1 VTLKKI
7 QSFDCNLVAQLSP
20 IHNIHPRS
28 CRVFPIRSPPA
39 HSAADPYTPLPH
51 SAPLLTSACAAPPND
66 EEGQGEAASGPPS
79 PVCNNHGQIQ
89 SPPPLT
95 SALLCLRRPSPLA
108 FALLVLPLLPH
119 LCSVAPLSTTHLPRS
134 PLLVSPLP
142 MTKKARAR
150 LPPVPR
156 PRRASA
162 TTRSGPLPHS
172 PMLCLRCPL
181 LAHLFSVA
189 PLSTTHLPRSPLLVP
204 PLPKTKKARARPSL
218 VPRPRRVAATT
229 RFGPLHYSPLLCSW
243 CLLPA
248 HLCSMT

>member
-7 QSFDCNLVAQLSP
+7 QPFDCNLVAQLSP
-20 IHNIHPRS
+20 IHTIHPRS

-39 HSAADPYTPLPH
+39 HSTADPYTPLPH

-79 PVCNNHGQIQ
+79 PVRNNHGQIQ

-142 MTKKARAR
+142 MTKKARSR

-162 TTRSGPLPHS
+162 TARSGPLTYA
-172 PMLCLRCPL
+172 L
-181 LAHLFSVA
+181 LAV
-189 PLSTTHLPRSPLLVP
+189 PPPRSPLLCGVP
-204 PLPKTKKARARPSL
+204 FYHSPAPLTSTCAAPSPRQRRL
-218 VPRPRRVAATT
+218 GQGRPRRVAATT
-229 RFGPLHYSPLLCSW
+229 RSGPLHYSPLLCSW
-243 CLLPA
+243 CLLPV